1 MYCFSTLV
9 TDYTSSHQEIIT
21 KNTCKVAFIRENC
34 IYTHYLRIKK
44 HHFLTF
50 GQKKLMEID
59 QVTDSN
65 FQDEVLSS
73 DIPVLVDFWAE
84 WCGPCKMIGPILEE
98 LASEIDGKI
107 KIVKVD
113 VDSNSQTAMNYAIRS
128 IPTLIIVK
136 DGSVQAQH
144 IGAASKAQLEN
155 FINQNI

>member
-1 MYCFSTLV
+1 
-9 TDYTSSHQEIIT
+9 
-21 KNTCKVAFIRENC
+21 
-34 IYTHYLRIKK
+34 
-44 HHFLTF
+44 
-50 GQKKLMEID
+50 MEID

-98 LASEIDGKI
+98 LAPEMDGKI

-113 VDSNSQTAMNYAIRS
+113 VDNNSQTAMTYAIRS
-128 IPTLIIVK
+128 IPTLIIIK
-136 DGSVQAQH
+136 DGSVAAQH

>member
-1 MYCFSTLV
+1 MGI
-9 TDYTSSHQEIIT
+9 E
-21 KNTCKVAFIRENC
+21 
-34 IYTHYLRIKK
+34 
-44 HHFLTF
+44 
-50 GQKKLMEID
+50 

-73 DIPVLVDFWAE
+73 DKPVLVDFWAE

-98 LASEIDGKI
+98 LAPEMGGKI

-128 IPTLIIVK
+128 IPTLIIIK
-136 DGSVQAQH
+136 DSSVVAQH